1 MAVDASTEST
11 PKKWWPRFFTA
22 LRQTGI
28 VSAAAQSAGVDRSLV
43 YRYKREVPEFALQW
57 EEAEQEAIGL
67 LEDIATK
74 RAAAA
79 SDTLLIFLLKTRARA
94 KYGDVVKTEHSGSV
108 AVGTMNLDNCD
119 GDELRQR
126 LERAAAA
133 LLPR

>member
-1 MAVDASTEST
+1 MADDRTECT
-11 PKKWWPRFFTA
+11 PKKWWPKFFSS
-22 LRQTGI
+22 LRSTGI
-28 VSAAAQSAGVDRSLV
+28 VSAAAQAAGVGRSIV
-43 YRYKREVPEFALQW
+43 YQYRRECPEFAAQW

-94 KYGDVVKTEHSGSV
+94 KYGDVVKNELSGSI
-108 AVGTMNLDNCD
+108 AVGSMNLDNCD
-119 GDELRQR
+119 SEELQRR

>member
-1 MAVDASTEST
+1 MEDGSTIST
-11 PKKWWPRFFTA
+11 PKKWWPRFFEA
-22 LRQTGI
+22 LRSTGI
-28 VSAAAQSAGVDRSLV
+28 VSAAAQAAGIHRTLV
-43 YRYKREVPEFALQW
+43 YQYKRECPEFALQW

-94 KYGDVVKTEHSGSV
+94 KYGDVVKNEHGGTIT
-108 AVGTMNLDNCD
+108 VGTMNLDNCD
-119 GDELRQR
+119 SDELQR
-126 LERAAAA
+126 RIARAAAA